1 MFAVKRFKEVMVV
14 MLKRFLELPKKYAV
28 GNLNLV
34 CYVLVVGESCVA
46 GGGRG
51 LGPEVGGKSGLEESL
66 SLRWRKSETRGWVG
80 RSDEPK

>member
-34 CYVLVVGESCVA
+34 CYVLSVGESYVA
-46 GGGRG
+46 GGGRR
-51 LGPEVGGKSGLEESL
+51 LGP
-66 SLRWRKSETRGWVG
+66 
-80 RSDEPK
+80 